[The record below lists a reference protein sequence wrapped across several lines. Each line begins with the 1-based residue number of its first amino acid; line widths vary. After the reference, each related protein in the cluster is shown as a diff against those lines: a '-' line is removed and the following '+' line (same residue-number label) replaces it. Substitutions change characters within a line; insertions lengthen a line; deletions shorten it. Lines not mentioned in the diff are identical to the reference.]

1 MKELPLISVI
11 IPVYNVDSY
20 LDRCISS
27 VVSQS
32 YKKLEIILI
41 DDGSSDLSGE
51 ICDKWA
57 LRDSRICVIHQK
69 NSGAGAARNAGLDAA
84 CGDYIAFIDSD
95 DYISHDMYEHL
106 LEIIGEADIAECAY
120 LKVECDNDNAAF
132 ADGHSTS
139 TLFTEEAMREHINNT
154 RFCQVIYNKLYRRE
168 TVGKIRFP
176 VGMMIDD
183 EFFTYRVLGEA
194 EKLISSD
201 KVCYAYRQQPD
212 SVMHSM
218 PIEKRVQA
226 VAAKSERLE
235 YLKERFPSLVALGTV
250 DLYFTCIYQGQLA
263 LRNLDGDKAGEIIS
277 YIKQVMSTFPCK
289 IFGNTP
295 KQMIWLTLAKINLRL
310 TCKLRNALKIGL

>member
-11 IPVYNVDSY
+11 VPVYNVDSY

-32 YKKLEIILI
+32 YKNLEIILI
-41 DDGSSDLSGE
+41 DDGSSDSSGE

-57 LRDSRICVIHQK
+57 MYDSRICVVHQK
-69 NSGAGAARNAGLDAA
+69 NSGAGAARNAGLDATR
-84 CGDYIAFIDSD
+84 GDYIAFVDSD

-106 LEIIGEADIAECAY
+106 LEIIGDADIAECAY
-120 LKVECDNDNAAF
+120 VKVECDNDNAAF
-132 ADGHSTS
+132 ADGRGTS
-139 TLFTEEAMREHINNT
+139 MFFTEEAMREHINNT

-194 EKLISSD
+194 EKLTSSD

-235 YLKERFPSLVALGTV
+235 YLKEHFPSLVALGTI

-263 LRNLDGDKAGEIIS
+263 LRNLDTDKVDEIIS
-277 YIKQVMSTFPCK
+277 YIKKVMRTFPCK
-289 IFGNTP
+289 IIGNGP
-295 KQMIWLTLAKINLRL
+295 KQMLWLTLAKINLRL